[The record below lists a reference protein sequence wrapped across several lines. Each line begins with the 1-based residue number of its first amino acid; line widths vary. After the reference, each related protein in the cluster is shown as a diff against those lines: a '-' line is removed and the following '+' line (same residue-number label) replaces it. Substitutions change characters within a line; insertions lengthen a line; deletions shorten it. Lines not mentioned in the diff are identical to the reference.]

1 MSAETA
7 PYELF
12 LRTLRE
18 REEPLVLV
26 ALAPLTN
33 VATCIRLAPALCRE
47 KIARIVW
54 MGGATSV
61 GGNATAWAEANAR
74 YDPEAAHIVL
84 TSGIEIMMYTWDVY
98 LKVEH
103 TKEEVLSAGVP
114 LPLLLHGSKSG
125 GSGDGMQRNNG
136 NVNGK
141 PPWTELSARL
151 LYRDMVQFG
160 AESAQIG
167 DGGAVAAIINPE
179 AVTTKHMHVAVEL
192 DGKHTRGMTVVDQ
205 REFVFPPD
213 KEMEPANV
221 RTAVPKEPSTVTR
234 HLVLAACESA
244 SRASLLPL
252 GATGFFPSSPPLTP
266 SPGAFD
272 ATRCTWSFK

>member
-1 MSAETA
+1 
-7 PYELF
+7 
-12 LRTLRE
+12 
-18 REEPLVLV
+18 
-26 ALAPLTN
+26 
-33 VATCIRLAPALCRE
+33 
-47 KIARIVW
+47 

-221 RTAVPKEPSTVTR
+221 RTAVP
-234 HLVLAACESA
+234 
-244 SRASLLPL
+244 
-252 GATGFFPSSPPLTP
+252 
-266 SPGAFD
+266 
-272 ATRCTWSFK
+272 